1 MYIDNISDFGKHK
14 PRLFVSL
21 IIKITRSLGQNWLS
35 KRLIFFLRRIAL
47 VLSGECIDTELFHG
61 KARLYTKGNICEKRA
76 LFSPQIFESYERD
89 FISSYAKEGSIFIDI
104 GSNIGLYSLSVG
116 SNYKN
121 FTNTKVHSIEPHP
134 NLFKRLQ
141 FNASLNKNFPLKL
154 HNLAIMDKNE
164 EFSLKINETNLGQ
177 TVVSNEGQVKVI
189 GKKLETFLKEENISK
204 ISAIK
209 IDVEGNE
216 EKVLIPFL
224 KNENKELF
232 PEVIILEI
240 NDNLW
245 SNNLINTLSDFGF
258 KIHKKT
264 RMNYILINNNHIQ

>member
-1 MYIDNISDFGKHK
+1 MYIDNISDFGTHK
-14 PRLFVSL
+14 PRLFVYL

-47 VLSGECIDTELFHG
+47 SLSGECIDTELFHG

-164 EFSLKINETNLGQ
+164 EFSLKTNETNLGQ
-177 TVVSNEGQVKVI
+177 TVISDEGQIKII
-189 GKKLETFLKEENISK
+189 GKKLETFLKEENINK

-264 RMNYILINNNHIQ
+264 RMNYILIND

>member
-1 MYIDNISDFGKHK
+1 
-14 PRLFVSL
+14 
-21 IIKITRSLGQNWLS
+21 
-35 KRLIFFLRRIAL
+35 
-47 VLSGECIDTELFHG
+47 
-61 KARLYTKGNICEKRA
+61 
-76 LFSPQIFESYERD
+76 
-89 FISSYAKEGSIFIDI
+89 
-104 GSNIGLYSLSVG
+104 
-116 SNYKN
+116 
-121 FTNTKVHSIEPHP
+121 
-134 NLFKRLQ
+134 
-141 FNASLNKNFPLKL
+141 
-154 HNLAIMDKNE
+154 MDKNE
-164 EFSLKINETNLGQ
+164 EFSLKTNETNLGQ
-177 TVVSNEGQVKVI
+177 TVVSNEGQIKVI

-245 SNNLINTLSDFGF
+245 SNDLINTLSNFGY

-264 RMNYILINNNHIQ
+264 RMNYILIND